1 MPHPHPGPPQQV
13 FWSRDPP
20 GCREA
25 SLLGGRYPLHTVL
38 GAGSWNWKLRV
49 LEPPFRI
56 TGTCGEGPGA
66 AAQAQKVLQE
76 GGRGGCQYTA
86 IP

>member
-1 MPHPHPGPPQQV
+1 M
-13 FWSRDPP
+13 
-20 GCREA
+20 
-25 SLLGGRYPLHTVL
+25 HTVL

-66 AAQAQKVLQE
+66 AAQAQRVLQKA
-76 GGRGGCQYTA
+76 GGMATRVQPEPVLRAGGTA
-86 IP
+86 

>member
-1 MPHPHPGPPQQV
+1 M
-13 FWSRDPP
+13 
-20 GCREA
+20 
-25 SLLGGRYPLHTVL
+25 HTVL

-66 AAQAQKVLQE
+66 AAQAQKVLQK
-76 GGRGGCQYTA
+76 GGRGGCQDTA
-86 IP
+86 ITYGEGSRVSLTFLQESSKHLRAIF

>member
-66 AAQAQKVLQE
+66 AAQAQKFLQE

>member
-1 MPHPHPGPPQQV
+1 M
-13 FWSRDPP
+13 
-20 GCREA
+20 
-25 SLLGGRYPLHTVL
+25 HTVL

-66 AAQAQKVLQE
+66 AAQAQRVLQE
-76 GGRGGCQYTA
+76 GRKDG
-86 IP
+86 